1 MLESKLSPN
10 VSSGQWKQNFPYC
23 SQQQPPPRSANISN
37 FQVHQTKFDALKV
50 YFMKIY
56 NGPKQLRAPLK
67 AAFFCKCHSAD
78 QIFINL
84 YFSGIMCH
92 PCCAYESWT
101 FNYWFFPPFKSRGLV
116 SCQVSSNLPAF
127 VPLVSEAVAGCFC
140 YMQMLMQ
147 KMKMTLKKNLIG
159 VFFHNNYKDG
169 VERKNVSYCKISKG
183 RKRSFQVKY

>member
-1 MLESKLSPN
+1 M
-10 VSSGQWKQNFPYC
+10 
-23 SQQQPPPRSANISN
+23 
-37 FQVHQTKFDALKV
+37 
-50 YFMKIY
+50 
-56 NGPKQLRAPLK
+56 RAEHLIT
-67 AAFFCKCHSAD
+67 D
-78 QIFINL
+78 
-84 YFSGIMCH
+84 FS
-92 PCCAYESWT
+92 
-101 FNYWFFPPFKSRGLV
+101 PPFKSRGLV

-183 RKRSFQVKY
+183 RKRSFQVKYECIVHNFSTFYHTSLRITHAVFLNIPNNCNKYGMIWRKSLSLGLFCFSLILYLDANPIILQQTAKI